1 MSLPHL
7 IWDSFMPLARL
18 LWKYTS
24 AEAVRVAKGKEK
36 NIKNGE
42 FICRNSPTVA
52 VLWQQNQ
59 C

>member
-1 MSLPHL
+1 
-7 IWDSFMPLARL
+7 MPLARL

-42 FICRNSPTVA
+42 FISRNSPMVA